1 MHKLYVE
8 TRRSIEKCFKKV
20 ILNKLLT
27 ISAFVGSVIFSE
39 EFKVLG
45 MFPNIWTDSP
55 FQKCYCLP
63 FCCDLILHAGLTIHG
78 YILNFFSVYFH
89 SNSHIIL
96 NNFN

>member
-45 MFPNIWTDSP
+45 MFPNI
-55 FQKCYCLP
+55 
-63 FCCDLILHAGLTIHG
+63 
-78 YILNFFSVYFH
+78 
-89 SNSHIIL
+89 
-96 NNFN
+96 